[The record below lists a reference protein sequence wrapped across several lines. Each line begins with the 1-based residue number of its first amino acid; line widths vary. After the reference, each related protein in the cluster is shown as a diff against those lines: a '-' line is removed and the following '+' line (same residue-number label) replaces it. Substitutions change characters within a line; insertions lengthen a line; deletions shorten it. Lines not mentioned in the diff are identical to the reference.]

1 MGVLKRI
8 VIRFTVVK
16 VQIVTIG
23 QDLSVGIRKNLHLQA
38 QLVQVV
44 NGNAK

>member
-1 MGVLKRI
+1 MELLKRI
-8 VIRFTVVK
+8 VIRFTVAK

-23 QDLSVGIRKNLHLQA
+23 QDLSVGIRKHLHLQV